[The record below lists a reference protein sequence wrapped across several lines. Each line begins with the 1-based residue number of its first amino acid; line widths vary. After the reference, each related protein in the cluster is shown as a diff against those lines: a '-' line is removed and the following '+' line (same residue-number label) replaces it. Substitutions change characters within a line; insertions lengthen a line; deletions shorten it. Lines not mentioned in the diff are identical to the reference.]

1 MTRDEVEGR
10 RIWGALRC
18 AASADTPQ
26 RYHPPADYVR
36 LDLWV
41 LKDDVQLLGDLCT
54 ALDKAS
60 VRRLPRAAVARALIT
75 RAIRLAARAA
85 L

>member
-10 RIWGALRC
+10 RVWGALRC

-26 RYHPPADYVR
+26 RHHPPADYVR
-36 LDLWV
+36 LDLWM
-41 LKDDVQLLGDLCT
+41 LAEDVQLLNDLCT
-54 ALDKAS
+54 ALDKAC
-60 VRRLPRAAVARALIT
+60 VRRLPRAAVARALLT
-75 RAIRLAARAA
+75 RAIRLGARAA